1 MPYSLNVGS
10 IRCHILSDGKTLA
23 DGGGFFGLIPRL
35 LWQKVIQPDENNM
48 IPSDTR
54 TLLIESDRGLILV
67 DTGYGDKLDPKVRAR
82 LGLSEKDRIARQMAQ
97 LGFNAEDVDIVILT
111 HYHGDHA
118 GGATRW
124 NTPDH
129 TPGSVIATYPN
140 AHYYGQIGDLD
151 EANHPNERT
160 SATYFSAN
168 WQPLLDAGKLTLL
181 DQPTQIASG
190 VRTEFAPGHTAGLQI
205 VWVEDGGESLVFLG
219 DSCNWAAH
227 MNRLAWV
234 PSFDILPMTSI
245 ETKRR
250 LRQEILQR
258 NALMVFQHDAV
269 VVTGRLV
276 EGKAGIE
283 VKPEI
288 TEEVT
293 KRQDDRMTG

>member
-1 MPYSLNVGS
+1 MPYSFNVGS

-54 TLLIESDRGLILV
+54 TLLIESNRGLILV
-67 DTGYGDKLDPKVRAR
+67 DTGYGDKLDPKVRSR
-82 LGLSEKDRIARQMAQ
+82 LGLSETDRIIRQMAQ
-97 LGFNAEDVDIVILT
+97 LGFKAADVGIVILT

-124 NTPDH
+124 DTPDH

-168 WQPLLDAGKLTLL
+168 WQPLIDASKLTLL
-181 DQPTQIASG
+181 DQPTRIAHG

-269 VVTGRLV
+269 VVTARLV
-276 EGKAGIE
+276 EGKAGVE

-288 TEEVT
+288 IEEVA
-293 KRQDDRMTG
+293 R